1 MIGALTSWVDFSS
14 FTTTSSESASY
25 SFALLKRASWKQAM
39 ATLLISLVSK
49 MRLPHRAR
57 GHEPSTSLE
66 QASSKGG
73 AWDHITANT
82 LPWQATDW
90 APQLSSFPLTW
101 HSECVLIFVSWT
113 PTPITA
119 CGNATTHAFLLP
131 LMPDEKSPFQQPQSY
146 FRFTSIFSI
155 LPFCHSSCATA
166 WQQLGYWLQS
176 LLCVLLPAGY
186 ISLLC
191 LAHFNSLGQPSF
203 CSLPIQFPALRGTKA
218 LDITIWQ
225 IRGI

>member
-49 MRLPHRAR
+49 MRLPHCAR
-57 GHEPSTSLE
+57 GHKPSTSLE

-73 AWDHITANT
+73 AWDHITANM

-101 HSECVLIFVSWT
+101 HSERFLIFVSWT

-119 CGNATTHAFLLP
+119 CGNATTHTFLLP
-131 LMPDEKSPFQQPQSY
+131 LMLDEKKSFPTATKLFQIHLDFLHSP
-146 FRFTSIFSI
+146 I
-155 LPFCHSSCATA
+155 LPLQLCNSLTAVRLLAAISFVCTPPSWLYFSVTSCA
-166 WQQLGYWLQS
+166 
-176 LLCVLLPAGY
+176 
-186 ISLLC
+186 
-191 LAHFNSLGQPSF
+191 F
-203 CSLPIQFPALRGTKA
+203 
-218 LDITIWQ
+218 
-225 IRGI
+225 